1 MYFVHP
7 PSSPTCDICSKKGQW
22 IDHLLLWQQF
32 ICALNEHVVGMVYS
46 FERHRYVW
54 NGTKNSVCVDWLL
67 RFKSTLF
74 CLPGPQNPDERMVIV
89 FVPAFLLFSH
99 TPHRKVFATKFKIF
113 WTVICQLSKEK
124 VPACSKTIYS
134 SKPDAFSKP
143 VKNLPAQVAATPL
156 DDKT

>member
-1 MYFVHP
+1 MWHP
-7 PSSPTCDICSKKGQW
+7 PEERTIW
-22 IDHLLLWQQF
+22 IDLLLVRQQF
-32 ICALNEHVVGMVYS
+32 ICVYIEYVVGMVYS

-67 RFKSTLF
+67 GFISTLF
-74 CLPGPQNPDERMVIV
+74 CLPGPQSPDERMVIV

-124 VPACSKTIYS
+124 VPACSKTIYF
-134 SKPDAFSKP
+134 SKPDAFSEP
-143 VKNLPAQVAATPL
+143 EMTLLAQVASRSW
-156 DDKT
+156 DYKTRRFETRRT